1 MDMEKSALILR
12 ALGDKTRMQI
22 LSLLRAGEKCGN
34 ELLPAVEV
42 GQSTLSHHMKTLTE
56 SELITARKAGKW
68 TYYTLA
74 PNADALAAAALEQAM
89 GIPLAPPV
97 PAVPEA
103 PKPAEKK
110 KPVNKFETW
119 L

>member
-1 MDMEKSALILR
+1 MDIEKSALILR

-22 LSLLRAGEKCGN
+22 LSLLRHGEKCGN

-42 GQSTLSHHMKTLTE
+42 GQSTLSHHLKALVE
-56 SELITARKAGKW
+56 SGLIVARKAGKW
-68 TYYTLA
+68 TYYSLA
-74 PNADALAAAALEQAM
+74 ADADKMAAAALEQAM
-89 GIPLAPPV
+89 GITLSAPI
-97 PAVPEA
+97 PAVTEA

-110 KPVNKFETW
+110 KPINKFETW

>member
-1 MDMEKSALILR
+1 MDIEKSALILR

-22 LSLLRAGEKCGN
+22 LSLLRNGEKCGN

-42 GQSTLSHHMKTLTE
+42 GQSTLSHHMKALVE
-56 SELITARKAGKW
+56 SGLIVARKAGKW
-68 TYYTLA
+68 TYYSLA
-74 PNADALAAAALEQAM
+74 ADADKMAAAALEQAM
-89 GIPLAPPV
+89 GITLSAPI
-97 PAVPEA
+97 PAVTEA

>member
-22 LSLLRAGEKCGN
+22 LSLLRTGEKCGN

-68 TYYTLA
+68 TYYSLS
-74 PNADALAAAALEQAM
+74 PNADSLAAVALEQAM
-89 GIPLAPPV
+89 GITLAPPA
-97 PAVPEA
+97 PAVSKA
-103 PKPAEKK
+103 PQPVRK
-110 KPVNKFETW
+110 KPTNQFETW